1 MAEEFKPQ
9 YSFTDDRLNELKQL
23 FPEAWEDGV
32 FNVDTLRSLIG
43 DYSTDNSVKEHFGLN
58 WVGKQDARKIA
69 SKPPTG
75 TLKPAPGEGVNEDS
89 TENLFIEGENLEV
102 LKILR
107 KSYMSKIKMIYID
120 PPYNTGNDFIYNDS
134 FGDST
139 EDYLRKSGDK
149 SEEGLLVSNPRTSGK
164 YHANWLTFMYPR
176 LRLAK
181 DLLREDGVIFI
192 SIGPDEISNLKL
204 ECDEIFGEENLAGI
218 CVRLAKSGGNK
229 GKYFSPNVE
238 YILVYAKNTF
248 EAEGFRGKMDEGL
261 IKKVYT
267 QIESKGIR
275 KGEKYRAMGLYQSSL
290 DPMRGCVN
298 QRYYIQAPDGSLVI
312 PPGDVFPQEI
322 KEGGKIPP
330 NTENDKVWRWTYAK
344 YVEEKNKGN
353 IEFKRSKSQV
363 LVNSEGKKSDWNIY
377 TKIWLKDRQEEGQ
390 LPNDLIT
397 NFENRHSSKELQKLN
412 IPFDF
417 AKPSELIKYLLEI
430 TSLNN
435 DDIILDFF
443 GGSGT
448 TAHAVLDYNEENKIK
463 INFILN
469 QLPEKVRDKNA
480 NRLGYNLISEITNR
494 RIKNVI
500 DQKEL
505 KQGFK
510 VFKQNESSI
519 YSWQGFNAQHD
530 GLLPDLFSKLEA
542 AFKNPLVEGT
552 TPEEFITEVMLQ
564 EGFPLTAKQTE
575 VQDGIFKISH
585 DWVPYTLYVS
595 MLQSFKNIDL
605 EALGLSETDHFVCL
619 DMAFEN
625 NDALKQTVDNQ
636 CKLFTV

>member
-75 TLKPAPGEGVNEDS
+75 TLKPAPGEGVNEDK

-267 QIESKGIR
+267 QVESEGSR

-552 TPEEFITEVMLQ
+552 TPEDFITEVMLQ

-625 NDALKQTVDNQ
+625 NDALKQTLDNQ